1 MLILNQ
7 LKETTK
13 ENSFLVF
20 FINSMLEKCQGYQ
33 REHFFQYLSIKS
45 LLKILNLCLC
55 VCLFSVKTNFN
66 QKSSSFV

>member
-13 ENSFLVF
+13 EGSFLVF

-33 REHFFQYLSIKS
+33 GEHFFQYLSIKN